1 MSNIKPRLRIHI
13 CPVGFEEDRIVVPI
27 SKLKADKVYLI
38 TKSGEDLA
46 KGAIQRIVTALKS
59 QKLEPTVVCCDI
71 HNLEEC
77 FSTIS
82 EILYREASEGND
94 VYVNV
99 SSGTNILCIAG
110 TMACMMW
117 GGIPY
122 YVIPK
127 TYAPRDEPLH
137 LGVEKIF
144 KLPRYRMFPP
154 KRELISILRF
164 ISNKNR
170 AVSHSELITF
180 LKSQELIKTEDKKLE
195 RRSQAEYQQLENN
208 FLRELRDQRGYVVE
222 TGKTSAKRVHLTE
235 EGKTALRMFGFLLE
249 SKHL

>member
-1 MSNIKPRLRIHI
+1 MSAIKPKLRVHI

-38 TKSGEDLA
+38 TRTGEGLA
-46 KGAIQRIVTALKS
+46 KSAVQRITAALKA
-59 QKLEPTVVCCDI
+59 QELEPTVVCCDI

-77 FSTIS
+77 FCRIS
-82 EILYREASEGND
+82 EILYREVLEGND

-127 TYAPRDEPLH
+127 TYAHKDEPLH
-137 LGVEKIF
+137 LGVKKIF
-144 KLPRYRMFPP
+144 KLPPYRIFPP
-154 KRELISILRF
+154 KRDLISILGF
-164 ISNKNR
+164 ISSKKR
-170 AVSHSELITF
+170 AVSHSELIAF
-180 LKSQELIKTEDKKLE
+180 LKSKGLIKTEGKKLK
-195 RRSQAEYQQLENN
+195 RPSQAEYQQLQNN
-208 FLRELRDQRGYVVE
+208 FLRELRDERGYVVE
-222 TGKTSAKRVHLTE
+222 TGRTRAKRVHLTE
-235 EGKTALRMFGFLLE
+235 MGKIALRMFGFLTE
-249 SKHL
+249 Q